1 MPIIDSMNMTNYIEK
16 VYNGHMMQGSRSGE
30 PYGSFYR
37 WTKKDIEAVYKTI
50 LIFSI
55 KKGIDF
61 YFNNSFE
68 EDFAITRSLK
78 HFKKNIWHE
87 GDYTHLY
94 NQITDLTQLPTL
106 VTKVNDQRWIVMTE
120 WGKHQHL
127 QSPQCRI
134 EDLDFNYKE
143 YSQLMEGIE

>member
-1 MPIIDSMNMTNYIEK
+1 MKEITGIYIIKLPI
-16 VYNGHMMQGSRSGE
+16 
-30 PYGSFYR
+30 
-37 WTKKDIEAVYKTI
+37 
-50 LIFSI
+50 
-55 KKGIDF
+55 
-61 YFNNSFE
+61 
-68 EDFAITRSLK
+68 
-78 HFKKNIWHE
+78 
-87 GDYTHLY
+87 
-94 NQITDLTQLPTL
+94 L